1 MTGPCRIG
9 RESRK
14 STGPLF
20 LTSAVGV
27 QGGFVRALYCLQ
39 GRCSEDSSQEL
50 VDRTLPL
57 DDGCQTGANNDGEH
71 ERRKHHRDFPPG
83 KWRGAPPMVIV

>member
-57 DDGCQTGANNDGEH
+57 DDGCQQAPTMTASTNAANTTGTF
-71 ERRKHHRDFPPG
+71 RRVN
-83 KWRGAPPMVIV
+83 GAAPHQW